1 MNDLIIYSL
10 AGLLILLL
18 LALGLLWHQRALLKA
33 DYAHQIAKVG
43 ELASYQQRF
52 QQLSED
58 YRALESRYE
67 AAQSHFAQEREQF
80 SSTKAALTHE
90 FENLAQRIF
99 EQQGQQFSQHNQTQ
113 LNQLLQPFREQVSNF
128 QQRVNEVHDAATRGQ
143 AGLQAELRKVMELG
157 ISMSQ
162 EAHNLTK
169 ALKGDAQ
176 QRGAWGEA
184 QLRRTLEMSGLIES
198 VHFSVQDSFKDDQ
211 QRDKRTDFL
220 IRLPDAKHIILD
232 SKVSLVAYDR
242 WVAAE
247 SQSNEAQQ
255 AELDAHCLAVRRHI
269 QDLAAKDY
277 TQLIGVKS
285 PSFVLLF
292 MPIEPAYIAALKAQ
306 PGLFDEGYNQGVV
319 LVSHT
324 TLLPILRTIANLW
337 TLAQSQ
343 NEAQALGEK
352 AGEIYQQVSVIAD
365 RLTKLGTSLSAASN
379 HYNSTVTA
387 LAGNQGLYGKV
398 ARFNQLSTKV
408 QKTLPSLETKH
419 IDFDTERL
427 SMLIEPIDDEDVHSA
442 ANQEANKD

>member
-1 MNDLIIYSL
+1 MMIDTFILISSGLLLGLLL
-10 AGLLILLL
+10 AGLLVWRKQVKQNQAQLT
-18 LALGLLWHQRALLKA
+18 
-33 DYAHQIAKVG
+33 
-43 ELASYQQRF
+43 ELHSYQQRF

-58 YRALESRYE
+58 YRALESRYD
-67 AAQSHFAQEREQF
+67 AAQQHFAQEREHF
-80 SSTKAALTHE
+80 SNTKAALTHE

-99 EQQGQQFSQHNQTQ
+99 EQQGQQFSQQNQTQ
-113 LNQLLQPFREQVSNF
+113 ISQLLQPFREQVSSF

-143 AGLQAELRKVMELG
+143 AGLQAELRKVIELG
-157 ISMSQ
+157 MSMSQ
-162 EAHNLTK
+162 EAHNLTR

-198 VHFSVQDSFKDDQ
+198 VHFSVQDSFKDAQ
-211 QRDKRTDFL
+211 HRDKRTDFV

-242 WVAAE
+242 WVATE
-247 SQSNEAQQ
+247 SESPAAQQ
-255 AELDAHCLAVRRHI
+255 AALDAHCQAVRRHI
-269 QDLAAKDY
+269 QELAAKDY

-306 PGLFDEGYNQGVV
+306 PGLFDEAYNQGVV

-324 TLLPILRTIANLW
+324 TLLPILRTITNLW

-352 AGEIYQQVSVIAD
+352 AGEIYQQVSVIAE

-408 QKTLPSLETKH
+408 QKSLPTLETKH

-427 SMLIEPIDDEDVHSA
+427 SMLIDPLNTDLDKTSEKI
-442 ANQEANKD
+442 N

>member
-1 MNDLIIYSL
+1 MDERIIFGLAVAFLLLII
-10 AGLLILLL
+10 
-18 LALGLLWHQRALLKA
+18 GLLWHQWALLKVKYA
-33 DYAHQIAKVG
+33 DEHAKIATL
-43 ELASYQQRF
+43 EPYQQQF

-58 YRALESRYE
+58 YRVLESRYE
-67 AAQSHFAQEREQF
+67 AAQTHFAQEREQF

-90 FENLAQRIF
+90 FESLAQRIF

-113 LNQLLQPFREQVSNF
+113 LSQLLQPFREQVSSF

-198 VHFSVQDSFKDDQ
+198 THFSAQESYKDGQ
-211 QRDKRTDFL
+211 HKDKRTDFV
-220 IRLPDAKHIILD
+220 IKLPDAKHLILD
-232 SKVSLVAYDR
+232 SKVSLIAYDR
-242 WVAAE
+242 WMSAEDEPAKSAALQE
-247 SQSNEAQQ
+247 
-255 AELDAHCLAVRRHI
+255 HCQAVRRHMK
-269 QDLAAKDY
+269 DLASKDY
-277 TQLIGVKS
+277 TQLIGLKS
-285 PSFVLLF
+285 PSFVLMF
-292 MPIEPAYIAALKAQ
+292 MPIEPAYIAALQGDAT
-306 PGLFDEGYNQGVV
+306 LFDDGYNQGVI

-324 TLLPILRTIANLW
+324 TLLPILRTVANLW

-343 NEAQALGEK
+343 DEAQELGEK
-352 AGEIYQQVSVIAD
+352 AGEIYQQVSMIAD
-365 RLTKLGTSLSAASN
+365 RLNKLGTSLSAASN

-398 ARFNQLSTKV
+398 ARFSQLSTKV
-408 QKTLPSLETKH
+408 QKSLPA
-419 IDFDTERL
+419 
-427 SMLIEPIDDEDVHSA
+427 IEPKSIDLDQARLVALLDETGS
-442 ANQEANKD
+442 